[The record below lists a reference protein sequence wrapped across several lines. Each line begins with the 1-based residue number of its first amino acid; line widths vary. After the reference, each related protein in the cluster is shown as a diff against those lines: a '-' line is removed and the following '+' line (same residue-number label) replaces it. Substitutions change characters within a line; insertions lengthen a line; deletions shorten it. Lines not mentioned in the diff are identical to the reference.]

1 MNSLCAALAFL
12 FAYLVF
18 APAPEVR
25 VEYMP
30 VVRSSR

>member
-1 MNSLCAALAFL
+1 VNCLCAALAFL

-18 APAPEVR
+18 ALAPEVR
-25 VEYMP
+25 VDYTP

>member
-1 MNSLCAALAFL
+1 MSYLCAALAFL

-25 VEYMP
+25 VDYTP

>member
-1 MNSLCAALAFL
+1 MNHLCATLAFL

-25 VEYMP
+25 VDYTP
-30 VVRSSR
+30 AVRSSR